1 MFSTRTLRPTSY
13 VSSNTNMRIWDLP
26 VQILCDQHLLGEHRE
41 LHAIWTYLTTDKG
54 GSYRKHPET
63 LRWVS
68 HLPALIERH
77 NQEVI
82 EIHRRGFEHHSPLQK
97 AIDQMLLLNSV
108 GEGRI
113 IQPRSINTLTEQVQ
127 NIKAKGCKCNLKAL
141 KQIYVQRSR
150 ARETERSEST
160 KVEQQQG
167 TEEAQSKL

>member
-1 MFSTRTLRPTSY
+1 
-13 VSSNTNMRIWDLP
+13 MRIWDLP

-63 LRWVS
+63 LRWVGKE
-68 HLPALIERH
+68 LALAKRH
-77 NQEVI
+77 SEEVR
-82 EIHRRGFEHHSPLQK
+82 EMMKRGFDHHSSLPLFVSNDK
-97 AIDQMLLLNSV
+97 SSEDQNNYV
-108 GEGRI
+108 
-113 IQPRSINTLTEQVQ
+113 NTLTEQIQ
-127 NIKAKGCKCNLKAL
+127 NIKSKHCKCNLKLL

-160 KVEQQQG
+160 KVEQQQR